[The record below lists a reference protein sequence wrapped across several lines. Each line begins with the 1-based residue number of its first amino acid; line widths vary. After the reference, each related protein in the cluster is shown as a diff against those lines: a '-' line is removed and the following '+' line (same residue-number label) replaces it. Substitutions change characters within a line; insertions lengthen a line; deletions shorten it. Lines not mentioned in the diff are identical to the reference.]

1 MAMQTANE
9 AFTKMLP
16 GEIEVLDKLDFD
28 SPKSSWRWWTVSELT
43 EALNAKGVNSMHIGK
58 VAAKLERTDKR
69 VEKKN
74 KHGKKEYCLPKL
86 YDPYISTSAG
96 TSGTSTGGLNA
107 GGTGTGSNADDEPL
121 CPED

>member
-1 MAMQTANE
+1 
-9 AFTKMLP
+9 
-16 GEIEVLDKLDFD
+16 
-28 SPKSSWRWWTVSELT
+28 
-43 EALNAKGVNSMHIGK
+43 MHIGK

-86 YDPYISTSAG
+86 YDPYLATSAATLG
-96 TSGTSTGGLNA
+96 TSGTSNA
-107 GGTGTGSNADDEPL
+107 GGTGAGSVSSTADDEPL